1 MKQGT
6 EEWIEYRR
14 SKIGASDASIIMG
27 LSPYKTPFQLW
38 MEKVHDVKPEMNHA
52 MWYGRDNEEKARKLF
67 EEMTNL
73 VVFGNLAPVVN
84 QNFDWQIASLDG
96 ITPEGDIIVEI
107 KCANAK
113 DHAVAKEGRVPEK
126 YIPQLQHQL
135 CVTGLAWM
143 YYFSFHKGEGEVVI
157 VKRDD
162 PYIEE
167 ILRAEKIFYMDH
179 MVGKIPPEMVDKD
192 LKS

>member
-14 SKIGASDASIIMG
+14 SKIGASDAPIIMG
-27 LSPYKTPFQLW
+27 LSPYKTRFQLW
-38 MEKVHDVKPEMNHA
+38 MEKVHDVKQGTNHA

-73 VVFGNLAPVVN
+73 VVFGNLAPLVN
-84 QNFDWQIASLDG
+84 KNLDWQIASLDG
-96 ITPEGDIIVEI
+96 ITPEGDLTVEI

-113 DHAVAKEGRVPEK
+113 DHAIAKEGKVPEK
-126 YIPQLQHQL
+126 YIPQVQHQL
-135 CVTGLAWM
+135 CVTGHEWM
-143 YYFSFHKGEGEVVI
+143 YYFSFHKGEGIIVV
-157 VKRDD
+157 VKRDE

-167 ILRAEKIFYMDH
+167 IIRVESSFYNDH
-179 MVGKIPPEMVDKD
+179 MVAKIAPEMVEKD
-192 LKS
+192 LKA